1 MKFINQSTEIIPQE
15 EGING
20 IYKQIELVGR
30 VCYKSEDKITEDSAK
45 EFVDRMV
52 KSGHGAML
60 EHGTVYLKTPNNVV
74 DKGFQTGTNWS
85 TLCLNPYTRYNSDGE
100 YYYYTTNY
108 RVIIEHNLQGVLNY
122 LCEPT
127 EHHERRITVKF
138 ITDQG
143 ILREFTRHRVFSFAV
158 ESTRYCNYSKN
169 KFDAS
174 LTYILPDWIS
184 KEVIDKN
191 FYDGS
196 YFANPANKEVI
207 ITDRFKSA
215 LKQCEYVYMELIKNG
230 CTPQQARNVLPLA
243 TKCEMVMTGFVG
255 DWEHFFSLRASKAG
269 AKGMHPQASELANM
283 VYDKF
288 IEAKLI

>member
-20 IYKQIELVGR
+20 IYKQIELAGR

-45 EFVDRMV
+45 SFVDMLI
-52 KSGHGAML
+52 KNKHYAAL
-60 EHGTVYLKTPNNVV
+60 EHGTVYLSIPSSV
-74 DKGFQTGTNWS
+74 DSNTILSYTY
-85 TLCLNPYTRYNSDGE
+85 NPYSKVCIDNYNNFCV
-100 YYYYTTNY
+100 TTNY
-108 RVIIEHNLQGVLNY
+108 RVLIENGWLDDLKY

-127 EHHERRITVKF
+127 EYHPKRVTVKF

-143 ILREFTRHRVFSFAV
+143 ILREFTRHRKFSFCV
-158 ESTRYCNYSKN
+158 ESTRYCNYSRN

-230 CTPQQARNVLPLA
+230 CTPQQARSVLPLA

>member
-1 MKFINQSTEIIPQE
+1 M
-15 EGING
+15 
-20 IYKQIELVGR
+20 
-30 VCYKSEDKITEDSAK
+30 
-45 EFVDRMV
+45 
-52 KSGHGAML
+52 
-60 EHGTVYLKTPNNVV
+60 
-74 DKGFQTGTNWS
+74 
-85 TLCLNPYTRYNSDGE
+85 
-100 YYYYTTNY
+100 
-108 RVIIEHNLQGVLNY
+108 
-122 LCEPT
+122 
-127 EHHERRITVKF
+127 
-138 ITDQG
+138 
-143 ILREFTRHRVFSFAV
+143 
-158 ESTRYCNYSKN
+158 YCNYSKN

-283 VYDKF
+283 IYDKF